1 MNDWYVI
8 NDYGDIAESNLSE
21 INAKLLAEKLNKK
34 VWYISDVNSQYM
46 ISYDNK
52 ATNDFDQVEKYE
64 TEKDALNALEKIQND
79 FVDKLVIAEYQ
90 DNSNWK
96 SLCDD

>member
-1 MNDWYVI
+1 MNDWYVM

-46 ISYDNK
+46 ISYDKK

-64 TEKDALNALEKIQND
+64 TEKDALNALEKIQTE
-79 FVDKLVIAEYQ
+79 FIDKLVIAEYQ
-90 DNSNWK
+90 DDSNWK

>member
-34 VWYISDVNSQYM
+34 V
-46 ISYDNK
+46 
-52 ATNDFDQVEKYE
+52 
-64 TEKDALNALEKIQND
+64 
-79 FVDKLVIAEYQ
+79 
-90 DNSNWK
+90 
-96 SLCDD
+96 

>member
-64 TEKDALNALEKIQND
+64 TEKDALNALGINLELFNLLQKRTWN
-79 FVDKLVIAEYQ
+79 VCGRYGH
-90 DNSNWK
+90 
-96 SLCDD
+96 

>member
-1 MNDWYVI
+1 
-8 NDYGDIAESNLSE
+8 
-21 INAKLLAEKLNKK
+21 
-34 VWYISDVNSQYM
+34 M
-46 ISYDNK
+46 ISYDKN

-90 DNSNWK
+90 DDSNWK